1 MKYLKFFENFTQTQ
15 VEDVESTE
23 SNPDE
28 KKIYILIGPPAVGK
42 STWVKNNLSSQDLHV
57 INRDEIVEEVAEEL
71 GLTYDDMFSV
81 PGEDKKEGDV
91 DDKFGTVIK
100 SPSWMTWQKLSYDK
114 ISEANQE
121 IQRRLDR
128 RISESL
134 GKSCV
139 VVDMTNMT
147 KKSRKGILDKVLAA
161 TGSGYKKIAVDF
173 EFKGFEDVIYSA
185 SEKRSR
191 EYKQRGKSK
200 TISKQVLNRMFSHY
214 ESVDSSEGFDEIIVV
229 PHY

>member
-42 STWVKNNLSSQDLHV
+42 STWVKNNLSNQDLHV

-121 IQRRLDR
+121 IQIRLDR